1 MTTNQ
6 PTTLTTPLPAHVTN
20 ASSVAPA
27 DAAAR
32 LATVDELLM
41 SIYSGMRKRAI
52 LDAVLMELV
61 ERNNGRIAAGKPPIG
76 KLGATPRPPLYYLAN
91 SMKNARAHDRKVWEM
106 TSNDN
111 QTTNP

>member
-6 PTTLTTPLPAHVTN
+6 LTPPTILLPVPVTN
-20 ASSVAPA
+20 VSSVAPA

-32 LATVDELLM
+32 LATADELLM
-41 SIYSGMRKRAI
+41 SIYSGMRRRAV

-76 KLGATPRPPLYYLAN
+76 KLGKTPRPPLYYLAN
-91 SMKNARAHDRKVWEM
+91 SMRNARAHDRKAWELR
-106 TSNDN
+106 NN
-111 QTTNP
+111 Q